1 MALVLSD
8 DSFYVISSLLRV
20 RPIEGGRLLVGID
33 LVFDVRGGLEVDA
46 RGLGRTIQVVFEG
59 LLIGVNGILPLVPGS
74 GSFSCCWCGM
84 GIGELGIGLGIG
96 SLIAMVDRQMADF
109 PWIKH
114 E

>member
-1 MALVLSD
+1 M
-8 DSFYVISSLLRV
+8 
-20 RPIEGGRLLVGID
+20 EID
-33 LVFDVRGGLEVDA
+33 LVFDVREELEVDA
-46 RGLGRTIQVVFEG
+46 RALGRTIQVVFGE
-59 LLIGVNGILPLVPGS
+59 LSIGVNGIPPLVPGS
-74 GSFSCCWCGM
+74 GSFSCCWCRM